1 MMKNHFSFN
10 LFLLFVCPPFFVSQV
25 NSQEI
30 SNFAFPI
37 AKVHFYSSQADI
49 ERSGIVQISKG
60 RNSIEIKDLTSKLE
74 DNSIRIIVKNKSQE
88 DKIKI
93 LSLEVESNQSEEN
106 YENEI
111 RESDDLVK
119 SSQFKL
125 KKLTD
130 EYLSLQEEE
139 KTIQSIQFA
148 KIPEGKNKNSATS
161 NINLN
166 QWGSNLDFVQNALKE
181 NHTKS
186 IKLLDEIDTARS
198 ELNLALFISNKY
210 NSRRSRY
217 SKSLKIEIDS
227 KESLQ
232 LPLTIIYR
240 TSGASWYPVYT
251 AKLLDDKVSP
261 TLKLVSYALVKNET
275 GEDWFN
281 IKSSFSA
288 TDPNESAILPTLK
301 QWKIESRLI
310 TKNEKTSLKKR
321 AESPSPSQALQTY
334 NDSPELEAD
343 EYQKVAKPR
352 SKILTNKSLPSQEF
366 YSNNLAQ
373 VKDKRAN
380 RKSEQTQEALDN
392 FQSNIMN
399 RDQTLS
405 EGRYE
410 DAIKY
415 SNEVLQN
422 IDSLNPKFKKHF
434 KEEQIA
440 SENIKRQ
447 ALEMQ
452 ENKDL
457 ISKLIQPKSS
467 KRGYDFY
474 YEVNSTE
481 KIPSD
486 SAYRK
491 IFLSEKSLSAD
502 LYFEANPVMQNLSF
516 LIGKISYKD
525 SNPILEGP
533 LSIFH
538 NFDYLGESIL
548 NNVSNNQPFKL
559 NLGADDDIQVTR
571 SIEKFRELTGIINK
585 SYNNKFNVSI
595 KVKNRKK
602 IPVVIDIFERI
613 PVPSN
618 DLVNVEIGKMNLQPF
633 EVDKS
638 YGLYKFRLN
647 LPPNKEDI
655 IKIEYNLN
663 HSTEIQPSFNETG
676 KEW

>member
-1 MMKNHFSFN
+1 MMKYHFCYKN
-10 LFLLFVCPPFFVSQV
+10 ILLFFFSPFLICQV

-30 SNFAFPI
+30 SNFEFPI

-49 ERSGIVQISKG
+49 ERSGVVQISKG
-60 RNSIEIKDLTSKLE
+60 RNSIEIKNLTSKLE
-74 DNSIRIIVKNKSQE
+74 DSSIRILVKNKSQE

-106 YENEI
+106 YEVEI
-111 RESDDLVK
+111 QESDELVK

-139 KTIQSIQFA
+139 KTIKSIQFA
-148 KIPEGKNKNSATS
+148 KIPEGKNKSSSIS

-181 NHTKS
+181 NHSKS
-186 IKLLDEIDTARS
+186 IKILDEIDTARS

-210 NSRRSRY
+210 NSRRTKF

-275 GEDWFN
+275 GEPWFN

-301 QWKIESRLI
+301 QWKIETRLI
-310 TKNEKTSLKKR
+310 SKNEKSSLKKR
-321 AESPSPSQALQTY
+321 AESPSPSQAIQNY
-334 NDSPELEAD
+334 NDTPELEAD

-352 SKILTNKSLPSQEF
+352 SKILNNSLPSQEF

-399 RDQTLS
+399 RDQNLS
-405 EGRYE
+405 QGRYE
-410 DAIKY
+410 EAIKY
-415 SNEVLQN
+415 SNDVLQN
-422 IDSLNPKFKKHF
+422 IESLNPKFKKHF

-474 YEVNSTE
+474 YEVNSSET
-481 KIPSD
+481 IPSD

-491 IFLSEKSLSAD
+491 IFLSEKSLSTD

-516 LIGKISYKD
+516 LIGQVSYKD

-559 NLGADDDIQVTR
+559 NLGADEDIQVTR
-571 SIEKFRELTGIINK
+571 SIEKFREITGIINK

-618 DLVNVEIGKMNLQPF
+618 DLVNVNIGKMNLQPL
-633 EVDKS
+633 EVDKN

-647 LPPNKEDI
+647 LPPNKEEI
-655 IKIEYNLN
+655 IRIEYNLN
-663 HSTEIQPSFNETG
+663 HSTEVQPSFNEAG